1 MLILVI
7 YLVLEL
13 FVFYRKLNIIT
24 IVGMI
29 VLIVS
34 FGTFLMGWWGLPSNN
49 VNSDNGVIDSKIIFI
64 VSILSIMIV
73 IGDLLATY
81 LSHKKWISRFTTI
94 FWSLVGI
101 LLFMLLI
108 VDSSLIEER
117 FSQVNTDFLS
127 IVALGTSLL
136 TIGVKSQLL
145 EE

>member
-1 MLILVI
+1 
-7 YLVLEL
+7 
-13 FVFYRKLNIIT
+13 
-24 IVGMI
+24 MI

-34 FGTFLMGWWGLPSNN
+34 FGTFLMGWWSLPSNN

-81 LSHKKWISRFTTI
+81 LSHKTWISRFITI

-145 EE
+145 EG